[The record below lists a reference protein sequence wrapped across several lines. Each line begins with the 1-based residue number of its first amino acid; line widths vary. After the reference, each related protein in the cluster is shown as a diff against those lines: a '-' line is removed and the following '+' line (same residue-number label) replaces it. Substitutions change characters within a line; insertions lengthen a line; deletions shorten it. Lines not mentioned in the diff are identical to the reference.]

1 MVRTGKSIVLQGSF
15 CHFSENISQLGLI
28 LQSVLQ
34 KKKKKKYS
42 AAFGCQIDNPVI
54 HPYS

>member
-34 KKKKKKYS
+34 KKKEKKILS
-42 AAFGCQIDNPVI
+42 CFWLPD
-54 HPYS
+54 